1 MISFIVSLL
10 IWSWSDIPITT
21 AQIDPCEIYG
31 KVYIETNPRFAHFR
45 VYEDESEAFA
55 DIIVFEEENSLFAD
69 EVGHWS
75 FVEDRD
81 FADVYIYFE
90 KDRNMADFSVYYTE
104 YASFAGCNR

>member
-1 MISFIVSLL
+1 MISFIISLL
-10 IWSWSDIPITT
+10 IWSWGSTPTLKS
-21 AQIDPCEIYG
+21 QIDPCDIYG
-31 KVYIETNPRFAHFR
+31 KIYIEPHPRFAHFR

-75 FVEDRD
+75 FVDDRD